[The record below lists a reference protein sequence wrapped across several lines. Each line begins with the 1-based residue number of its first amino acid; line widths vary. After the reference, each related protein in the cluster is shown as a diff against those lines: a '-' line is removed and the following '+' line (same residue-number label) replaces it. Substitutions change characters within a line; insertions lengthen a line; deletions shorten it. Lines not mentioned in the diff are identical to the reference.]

1 MAELKASPDTIDKND
16 PELDPEEITISAFD
30 RADNFEPKI
39 YLKQKLSGTRKS
51 FVCYSRWKVYF

>member
-39 YLKQKLSGTRKS
+39 YLKQK
-51 FVCYSRWKVYF
+51 